1 MQTLVLKLK
10 YYELLLETCLKI
22 SFFTYSFAEQITEGL
37 DRAVMTMRK
46 GEIAVVTICSD
57 YGFRNAECHSA
68 LGMVPEN
75 ETLLYEVE
83 LISFTKVCYSLKY
96 LSITL
101 ISCGATE
108 NYTWKFECV
117 NSAITPV
124 RLSI

>member
-68 LGMVPEN
+68 LGTVPEN

-117 NSAITPV
+117 NSAITAV